1 MVHLYGKR
9 SRIYSKGKKMG
20 CKVRDNA
27 IKDLEI
33 RVMFLEDE
41 RMRHQFESDQMK
53 SKIEKLEGNIR
64 YLMDTLDNIRR
75 STQSW

>member
-1 MVHLYGKR
+1 
-9 SRIYSKGKKMG
+9 MG